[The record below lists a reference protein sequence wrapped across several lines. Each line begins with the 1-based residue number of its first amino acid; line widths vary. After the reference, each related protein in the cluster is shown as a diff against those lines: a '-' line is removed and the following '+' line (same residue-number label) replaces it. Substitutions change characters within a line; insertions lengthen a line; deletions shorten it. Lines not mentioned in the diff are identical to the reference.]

1 MIRDFG
7 GLVQTGILRPSST
20 DWRIRLVFT
29 DGTDRVV
36 RISPGRLDEA
46 DAIERA
52 KRHAKIFDE
61 TILARVEAERA
72 EKTTQVAG
80 FGIVQK

>member
-1 MIRDFG
+1 MSVGRSALVNQGIIQPG
-7 GLVQTGILRPSST
+7 GR
-20 DWRIRLVFT
+20 DWRVRLVFV
-29 DGTDRVV
+29 DGTERVV
-36 RISPGRLDEA
+36 RVSPGRLDEQQ
-46 DAIERA
+46 AIERA

-61 TILARVEAERA
+61 TVLDRVEAERA

>member
-1 MIRDFG
+1 VIKSRDQ
-7 GLVQTGILRPSST
+7 LWQAGILTPTST
-20 DWRIRLVFT
+20 DWRVRFVFT

-36 RISPGRLDEA
+36 RVSPGRLSEE
-46 DAIERA
+46 DAIIRA

-61 TILARVEAERA
+61 TVLDRVEAERA
-72 EKTTQVAG
+72 EKSTQVAG

>member
-1 MIRDFG
+1 LIRSRDQ
-7 GLVQTGILRPSST
+7 LWQAGILTPTSS
-20 DWRIRLVFT
+20 DWRVRLVFI

-36 RISPGRLDEA
+36 RVSPGRLDEQQ
-46 DAIERA
+46 AIERA

-61 TILARVEAERA
+61 TVLDRVEAERA

>member
-1 MIRDFG
+1 MIKDLG
-7 GLVQTGILRPSST
+7 GLVQTGIVTPSST
-20 DWRIRLVFT
+20 DWRIRLIFT

-36 RISPGRLDEA
+36 RISPGRLSEA
-46 DAIERA
+46 EAVARA

-61 TILARVEAERA
+61 TVLEKIEADRVE
-72 EKTTQVAG
+72 KSTQIAS

>member
-1 MIRDFG
+1 MIRSRDD
-7 GLVQTGILRPSST
+7 LIAHQIARPSST
-20 DWRIRLVFT
+20 DWRVRFVFT

-36 RISPGRLDEA
+36 RVSPGRLSEE
-46 DAIERA
+46 DAIIRA

-61 TILARVEAERA
+61 TVLDRVEADRA
-72 EKTTQVAG
+72 EKSTQVAG